1 MLQSSPFQK
10 SNFDFSGRGHFY
22 FNILPPKSALYVE
35 GDLFPQPFFWL
46 SAISLDL
53 SFTTPWHGKLQY
65 YNSLLLMS
73 LCTENCYEKALRD
86 RREAAVQFEAATA
99 RWVDTDAEWQKWK
112 TECSKVS
119 DELHSLKKLSPEA
132 APLLAGFTPFEDIP
146 PTVAAA
152 VPPLLVCIFSYTYE
166 HKR

>member
-1 MLQSSPFQK
+1 MASYSIIK
-10 SNFDFSGRGHFY
+10 
-22 FNILPPKSALYVE
+22 
-35 GDLFPQPFFWL
+35 
-46 SAISLDL
+46 
-53 SFTTPWHGKLQY
+53 
-65 YNSLLLMS
+65 SLLLMS

-86 RREAAVQFEAATA
+86 RREAAVQFEAAAA
-99 RWVDTDAEWQKWK
+99 RWVDADAEWQKWK

-166 HKR
+166 YKR